1 MFEGTVLRSM
11 RSINPDQEE
20 YSGLVCIGN
29 ESDGLTQYEFGIT
42 GLINK
47 RELLQPSDQVT
58 FQLDESQRAVL
69 IKAIRKKLIAS
80 VDAVK
85 GKSEGCFLLQ
95 DSTQ

>member
-1 MFEGTVLRSM
+1 MVNHSKAHSLWTFFPVG
-11 RSINPDQEE
+11 
-20 YSGLVCIGN
+20 
-29 ESDGLTQYEFGIT
+29 DGLTQYEFGIT

-58 FQLDESQRAVL
+58 FQLDESHRAVL

-85 GKSEGCFLLQ
+85 GKETYYL
-95 DSTQ
+95 